1 MPVINTTDN
10 QRNQLSD
17 NWSPYD
23 PVHKR
28 LRRHTS
34 FQLKIKERRLN
45 TLQLPTPRV
54 SPDDVIRTNV
64 EHRIDQQAVIDTNA
78 K

>member
-45 TLQLPTPRV
+45 TLQLPYNLKHQQHRL
-54 SPDDVIRTNV
+54 RTF
-64 EHRIDQQAVIDTNA
+64 IGDYFI
-78 K
+78 